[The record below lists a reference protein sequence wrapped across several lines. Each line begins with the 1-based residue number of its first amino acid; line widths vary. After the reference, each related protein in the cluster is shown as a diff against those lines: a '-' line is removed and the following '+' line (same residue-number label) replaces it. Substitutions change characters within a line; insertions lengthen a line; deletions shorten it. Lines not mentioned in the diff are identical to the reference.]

1 MKLPSK
7 FTALV
12 CCVVLIVLAG
22 EGTTLRGQT
31 TGFVY
36 VANLGSSNVSA
47 YTINGTTGALAA
59 VAGSPFPAGTQPHSV
74 TVGPTGQFA
83 YVANSGSNNVSA
95 FTIDGV
101 TGALTPV
108 AGSPFSA
115 GTYPDSVTVHPT
127 GQFAYVANFYSHT
140 VSAYAIDRTTGA
152 LTPVAGSPFS
162 AGTYPDWV
170 TVDPTG
176 QFAYVA
182 NPASNSVSAY
192 TIDGITLFLEG
203 RGAHGQDL
211 RREDRP
217 ACLGRFR
224 RLPQGSV
231 GERAGNGRAG
241 RLGVGRK
248 TLDWNLLRCG
258 APSKRLRLG
267 SESNP

>member
-101 TGALTPV
+101 
-108 AGSPFSA
+108 
-115 GTYPDSVTVHPT
+115 
-127 GQFAYVANFYSHT
+127 
-140 VSAYAIDRTTGA
+140 TGA

>member
-101 TGALTPV
+101 TRPLTPV
-108 AGSPFSA
+108 AGSPSSA
-115 GTYPDSVTVHPT
+115 GTYPASLTLPPPPHLPYLPNSHSHPPPPPP
-127 GQFAYVANFYSHT
+127 
-140 VSAYAIDRTTGA
+140 
-152 LTPVAGSPFS
+152 L
-162 AGTYPDWV
+162 
-170 TVDPTG
+170 
-176 QFAYVA
+176 
-182 NPASNSVSAY
+182 
-192 TIDGITLFLEG
+192 
-203 RGAHGQDL
+203 
-211 RREDRP
+211 
-217 ACLGRFR
+217 
-224 RLPQGSV
+224 
-231 GERAGNGRAG
+231 
-241 RLGVGRK
+241 
-248 TLDWNLLRCG
+248 
-258 APSKRLRLG
+258 
-267 SESNP
+267 